1 MTAVTNPLAVR
12 TTRASSGTAAA
23 TAARSFAAAPEW
35 RLANAIARYRASLV
49 RAPLTEKASLLG
61 GFRVF
66 ACAVRL
72 GRFASQR
79 LVRLLKDEKVDRDD
93 DDDRL

>member
-23 TAARSFAAAPEW
+23 TAARSFAAAPDW

-49 RAPLTEKASLLG
+49 FAP
-61 GFRVF
+61 
-66 ACAVRL
+66 
-72 GRFASQR
+72 
-79 LVRLLKDEKVDRDD
+79 
-93 DDDRL
+93 